1 MKLTDSI
8 DVPRPSNRH
17 RVDGRGAA
25 LVTRVATLPR
35 DAVFGTELTPP
46 RRRRMSAFKG
56 EAVMSLYLSLVLN

>member
-1 MKLTDSI
+1 LTYQGLRTAI
-8 DVPRPSNRH
+8 VWTAEA
-17 RVDGRGAA
+17 AA

-35 DAVFGTELTPP
+35 DAAFGTELTPP